1 MATITAA
8 AGSCFKLVPA
18 LRPSISAAL
27 FRNSSYIPHLASGP
41 VVSSS
46 ASLRLSSGPTRL
58 SSFRVQA
65 SSSEES
71 QNTSEVRELFSDLKG
86 KWDGLENKSTAL
98 LYGGGA
104 VVAVWLSSVIIG
116 AINSV
121 PLLPGIMELVGI
133 GYSGWFVYRY
143 LLYESNRKEL
153 ATDIDT
159 LKKTIT
165 SAIE

>member
-1 MATITAA
+1 MNTISAA
-8 AGSCFKLVPA
+8 ATPCFAPLPA
-18 LRPSISAAL
+18 LRPCISAPL
-27 FRNSSYIPHLASGP
+27 FPNSSSLPSRSVDFAP
-41 VVSSS
+41 
-46 ASLRLSSGPTRL
+46 LRLSSGPNRL
-58 SSFRVQA
+58 SSFQVQA

-71 QNTSEVRELFSDLKG
+71 PNLEVGELFSDLKA
-86 KWDGLENKSTAL
+86 KWDALENKPTVL

-121 PLLPGIMELVGI
+121 PLLPSILELVGI

-143 LLYESNRKEL
+143 LLFESSRKEL
-153 ATDIDT
+153 ATDIDS
-159 LKKTIT
+159 LKKTIS